1 MSELLRLDSGAFPKN
16 KKVQRGTI
24 NFIQLQD
31 DMTTKRKRRD
41 SQNGVADIET
51 NPNAARN
58 RSSHRDEQREDE
70 LNGVAQLVETPTKRR
85 RGRPPGSTQ
94 KLKPV
99 VNGNGRKNET
109 ASSVKRPRGK
119 LLFATPTKHRESQEK
134 VFEGDISPL
143 IRNAERS
150 ARRKSARTLIQREIA
165 DELSDNNNLDK
176 EDALARTIWGV
187 DNADEGDGQQEED
200 TEDEQGDGLILSTPS
215 KRGSETRKKG
225 RRKRTPTPP
234 PDLPP
239 HELYFFQNRAGNA
252 KTSNNTFTQDLLSHE
267 QYHHQ
272 ISSYEDPHASSL
284 SFLHALHSR
293 SFPQWTFELSQ
304 SFGIC
309 LYGYGSK
316 RQLVTSFAKHLHAL
330 KAPSGPPKTVIIN
343 GYIPTLTIRQILN
356 TVATVAFDHPSQ
368 TIGSQP
374 REMLES
380 ILAHLTT
387 SPPAAPIKL
396 FINSLDAPPLRRAPI
411 PSLLAQ
417 LASSPHIHLLA
428 TCDSP
433 SFPLLWDASL
443 LEQYNFLFH
452 DATTFVSYAGVEISS
467 VVDDVN
473 ELLGRSGR
481 NVKGKEGIGFVL
493 RSLPENARNLYRV
506 LIAELL
512 AGMDNTEDPRPKE
525 NLDLESQEKGRRS
538 GEQGGATGSGGGG
551 GDGGIEYR
559 VLYQK
564 VVEEFI
570 CSSEMAFRTL
580 LKEFHDHQMVV
591 SRRDGAGTE
600 TLAVPFRREEM
611 EMILED
617 LIGVD

>member
-1 MSELLRLDSGAFPKN
+1 
-16 KKVQRGTI
+16 
-24 NFIQLQD
+24 
-31 DMTTKRKRRD
+31 MTTKRKRRD
-41 SQNGVADIET
+41 SQNGFAGIET
-51 NPNAARN
+51 TPSAARN
-58 RSSHRDEQREDE
+58 QSSPTNKQHEDE
-70 LNGVAQLVETPTKRR
+70 LNGVAQVVETPTKRR

-94 KLKPV
+94 KLKSV

-109 ASSVKRPRGK
+109 VSSVKRPSGK
-119 LLFATPTKHRESQEK
+119 LLFATPTKHREFQEK
-134 VFEGDISPL
+134 VLEGDISPL

-165 DELSDNNNLDK
+165 DELSDNDNLDK

-187 DNADEGDGQQEED
+187 DDADEGDGQQEED
-200 TEDEQGDGLILSTPS
+200 AEDEQGGGPMLLNPS
-215 KRGSETRKKG
+215 KRGEETRKKG

-272 ISSYEDPHASSL
+272 ISNYEDPHASSI

-293 SFPQWTFELSQ
+293 SFPQWSFELSQ
-304 SFGIC
+304 SFSIC

-316 RQLVTSFAKHLHAL
+316 RQLVTSFAKHLHSL
-330 KAPSGPPKTVIIN
+330 KPPSGPPKIVIIN
-343 GYIPTLTIRQILN
+343 GYIPTLTIRQIL
-356 TVATVAFDHPSQ
+356 TTLATVAFDHPSQ
-368 TIGSQP
+368 TLGSQP
-374 REMLES
+374 REILES
-380 ILAHLTT
+380 ILAHFET
-387 SPPAAPIKL
+387 SPPPAPIKL

-417 LASSPHIHLLA
+417 LASSSHIHLLA

-433 SFPLLWDASL
+433 SCLLLWDISL
-443 LEQYNFLFH
+443 REQYNFLFH
-452 DATTFVSYAGVEISS
+452 DTTTFVSYAGVEISS

-481 NVKGKEGIGFVL
+481 SIKGKEGIGFVL

-512 AGMDNTEDPRPKE
+512 AGMDNTEDRGAEE
-525 NLDLESQEKGRRS
+525 NFEPQSEKKGRRS

-551 GDGGIEYR
+551 GGGSGDGGIEYR

-611 EMILED
+611 ETILED
-617 LIGVD
+617 LIGGD

>member
-1 MSELLRLDSGAFPKN
+1 
-16 KKVQRGTI
+16 
-24 NFIQLQD
+24 
-31 DMTTKRKRRD
+31 MTTKRKRQD
-41 SQNGVADIET
+41 SQNGVADNEIT
-51 NPNAARN
+51 PNTRGG
-58 RSSHRDEQREDE
+58 RSPLRDEQREDE
-70 LNGVAQLVETPTKRR
+70 LNGAARQVETPSKRR
-85 RGRPPGSTQ
+85 RGRPPGSTN
-94 KLKPV
+94 KPKTAV
-99 VNGNGRKNET
+99 SSNGRKNEIP
-109 ASSVKRPRGK
+109 SSVKIPRGK
-119 LLFATPTKHRESQEK
+119 LLFATPTKYREKKDED
-134 VFEGDISPL
+134 FEDDISL
-143 IRNAERS
+143 LVRNPERS
-150 ARRKSARTLIQREIA
+150 ARRKSARTLIQRKTA
-165 DELSDNNNLDK
+165 DELSDDNNLDK

-187 DNADEGDGQQEED
+187 EDVGEGDGQQEEG
-200 TEDEQGDGLILSTPS
+200 TEDEEGEGLMLSTPS
-215 KRGSETRKKG
+215 KRARKKA

-252 KTSNNTFTQDLLSHE
+252 KTSNNTFTQDLLTHE

-272 ISSYEDPHASSL
+272 ISSYEDPHAPSL
-284 SFLHALHSR
+284 SFLHSIHSR
-293 SFPQWTFELSQ
+293 SFPQWNFELSQ
-304 SFGIC
+304 SFNIC
-309 LYGYGSK
+309 LHGYGSK
-316 RQLVTSFAKHLHAL
+316 RHLVTSFANHLHTL
-330 KAPSGPPKTVIIN
+330 KPRSKIVILN
-343 GYIPTLTIRQILN
+343 GYIPTLSIRQILT
-356 TVATVAFDHPSQ
+356 TVATVAFGSPSQ
-368 TIGSQP
+368 TLGSQP
-374 REMLES
+374 REILEK

-387 SPPAAPIKL
+387 SPPPTPIYL

-417 LASSPHIHLLA
+417 LASSPSIHLLA

-433 SFPLLWDASL
+433 SFPLLWDTSL
-443 LEQYNFLFH
+443 REQYNFLFH
-452 DATTFVSYAGVEISS
+452 DATTFISYAGAEISS

-481 NVKGKEGIGFVL
+481 SVKGKEGIGFVL

-512 AGMDNTEDPRPKE
+512 AGMDNTDEAGARE
-525 NLDLESQEKGRRS
+525 NLDTASDEKTRKAR
-538 GEQGGATGSGGGG
+538 EQGDGGT

-600 TLAVPFRREEM
+600 MLAVPFRREEM
-611 EMILED
+611 ETILED
-617 LIGVD
+617 LIGVE